1 MRVIALLISL
11 LLVCTACNDGGGHGA
26 SVEGDVSIAYLRSLA
41 DARSQ
46 RIKNDVWIEGC
57 VVLNDK
63 LGESYKSFVLYDGT
77 AGVEVKVDLDDVE
90 RVVPLYS
97 GVRIRCEGLHVG
109 REGERCVLGAEP
121 TAEYVVD
128 RIAESEILNRL
139 TICDEGDLRQRAR
152 VMRIAEVSYADMLA
166 YVRIDG
172 VQVVAEERGM
182 LWCDANA
189 DDLPFDSSLR
199 HFTDG
204 CDTMTVATLNRCSY
218 AMESILDGEVTLIGV
233 VDIYRGDLVLR
244 LSDYKVFVPSGM

>member
-1 MRVIALLISL
+1 MRGIALLISL
-11 LLVCTACNDGGGHGA
+11 LFACVACSDNGEQTS
-26 SVEGDVSIAYLRSLA
+26 SVEGNISIAYLRSMA

-46 RIKNDVWIEGC
+46 RIKSDVWIEGC

-77 AGVEVKVDLDDVE
+77 AGVEVKVDLEDVD

-97 GVRIRCEGLHVG
+97 GVRIRCEGLHIG

-128 RIAESEILNRL
+128 RIAESEMLNRL
-139 TICDEGDLRQRAR
+139 TICDEGDLRQRAQ
-152 VMRIAEVSYADMLA
+152 MKSIAEIGYSDMLA
-166 YVRIDG
+166 YVSIEGVRI
-172 VQVVAEERGM
+172 VSEERSM

-189 DDLPFDSSLR
+189 DDALSDSSLR

-204 CDTMTVATLNRCSY
+204 RDTLAVATLNRCYY
-218 AMESILDGEVTLIGV
+218 ATEPILDGEVTLTGV
-233 VDIYRGDLVLR
+233 VDSYRGDLVLR
-244 LSDYKVFVPSGM
+244 LGDYKILVPSGM